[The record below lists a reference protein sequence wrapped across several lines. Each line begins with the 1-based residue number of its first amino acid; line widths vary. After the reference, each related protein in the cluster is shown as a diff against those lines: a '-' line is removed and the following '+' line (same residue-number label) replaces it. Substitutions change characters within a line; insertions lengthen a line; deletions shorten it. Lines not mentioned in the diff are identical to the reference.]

1 MTHCVNRASG
11 YDPAM
16 PAPIPLVLALV
27 AEADHPAGGA
37 LRERLAALGG
47 EIRTGPSAMVISW
60 EDSRGREEVA
70 IRAARDAVKFARDA
84 GLAARAAVHLGL
96 PDPSPGAFA
105 MARAAPDGAV
115 WVSKAVERLV
125 PRRFRFTE
133 LPVLQAGAEA
143 VPPYEAGEELG
154 SPGEFGS
161 AAELGPFLDRMSAV
175 STLHATQTALL
186 VVGPAGSGRAR
197 LLRSCRDAR
206 RATGSWVAVGR
217 CGERPPSPGGAF
229 GQMLCAE
236 AAASGFDRWDG
247 ERVVAAVK
255 RLGGRAQDADTLALS
270 LGLRLNEEGESLEP
284 FPESVRAAWGRLFAG
299 MTPRPLLC
307 LENIDR
313 ATAEEMAILDGLP
326 HGAAT
331 ALATGETLVKSKR
344 GFLPVPIREM
354 SPDRI
359 RSLSERVQ
367 LAPGI
372 AVAGIPLLIEQ
383 LGALGSEAG
392 AEAAREAAAEFDPL
406 RAAIDAR
413 FEALPVETRETLAA
427 ASILGRSFWRFALE
441 RVLGRDAEEGLQAA
455 RRGGW
460 ILEREGSLMRADGE
474 LLFRHDLLRDA
485 AETSLAP
492 GAPQQL
498 HTMAAELYEQRAP
511 LAGPATA
518 ARAAW
523 HRAEAAKT

>member
-1 MTHCVNRASG
+1 MS
-11 YDPAM
+11 
-16 PAPIPLVLALV
+16 APIPLVLALV

-37 LRERLAALGG
+37 LRERLASLGG
-47 EIRTGPSAMVISW
+47 EVRTGPSAVVITW
-60 EDSRGREEVA
+60 EDSRGREEFA

-133 LPVLQAGAEA
+133 LPVLQVGAEA

-161 AAELGPFLDRMSAV
+161 GEELGPFIERQSAIT
-175 STLHATQTALL
+175 TLHATQTSLL
-186 VVGPAGSGRAR
+186 LIGPPGSGRAR
-197 LLRSCRDAR
+197 LLRVCRETR

-217 CGERPPSPGGAF
+217 CGERPASPGGAF

-255 RLGGRAQDADTLALS
+255 RLGGSAEDADTLALS
-270 LGLRLNEEGESLEP
+270 LGLRLNEEGASP
-284 FPESVRAAWGRLFAG
+284 APAPDAMRAAWGRLLEG
-299 MTPRPLLC
+299 MKPRPLLC
-307 LENIDR
+307 LENLGR
-313 ATAEEMAILDGLP
+313 ATAEEVAILESLP
-326 HGAAT
+326 PAAAT
-331 ALATGETLVKSKR
+331 VLATGESLVKSKR
-344 GFLPVPIREM
+344 GFLPVPLREM
-354 SPDRI
+354 SPDASRK
-359 RSLSERVQ
+359 LAARVQ

-372 AVAGIPLLIEQ
+372 MAAGNPLLIEQ
-383 LGALGSEAG
+383 LGALCAEAG
-392 AEAAREAAAEFDPL
+392 NDAAVDAFAAPDPL
-406 RAAIDAR
+406 HDAIDAR
-413 FEALPVETRETLAA
+413 FEALPLEARETLAA

-441 RVLGRDAEEGLQAA
+441 RVLGHDAEEGLQKA
-455 RRGGW
+455 RHGGW

-474 LLFRHDLLRDA
+474 LLFRHDLLREA
-485 AETSLAP
+485 AESSLAP

-498 HTMAAELYEQRAP
+498 HAVAAAFYEQRAP

-523 HRAEAAKT
+523 HRAEAARA